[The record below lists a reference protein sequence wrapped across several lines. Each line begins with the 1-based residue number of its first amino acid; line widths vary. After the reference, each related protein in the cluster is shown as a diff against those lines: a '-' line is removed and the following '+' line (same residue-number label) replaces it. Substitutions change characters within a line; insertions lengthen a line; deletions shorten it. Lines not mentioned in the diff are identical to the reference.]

1 MPTSLCFL
9 RVVWR
14 MAMSI
19 APSEMPFQVPD
30 EPHRKYGSTD
40 SSFELAPSPIG
51 PTSWSSGTNFQ
62 SSSSVPDWLPR
73 RPIAS
78 HSCGLAS
85 ISSLS
90 TTNTD
95 RFE

>member
-1 MPTSLCFL
+1 MWVF

-19 APSEMPFQVPD
+19 APSEMPFHVPD
-30 EPHRKYGSTD
+30 EPIRKFGSTD
-40 SSFELAPSPIG
+40 SSFELAPSPTG
-51 PTSWSSGTNFQ
+51 PTSWPSGTNFQ
-62 SSSSVPDWLPR
+62 SSRSEPDWFPR
-73 RPIAS
+73 RPMAS
-78 HSCGLAS
+78 HSSGFAS